1 MSLAAAADGISPLA
15 QKVAHGS
22 RAAPFAPT
30 TAVGEVVTTGGGT
43 TTSFPSPEPA
53 P

>member
-1 MSLAAAADGISPLA
+1 MSLGAAADRISPLA

-22 RAAPFAPT
+22 RAVPFAPT
-30 TAVGEVVTTGGGT
+30 TAVGEVVATGGRT
-43 TTSFPSPEPA
+43 TVSCPSPEPA

>member
-1 MSLAAAADGISPLA
+1 MSLEAAADRISPLA

-22 RAAPFAPT
+22 HAAPFTPT
-30 TAVGEVVTTGGGT
+30 TVVGEVVATGGET
-43 TTSFPSPEPA
+43 TVSCPSPEPA